1 MTTSGDSSEKRSFE
15 DVAEDFSEQLRQYF
29 ERTVGNRE
37 TADDLLQE
45 TLIRIARGLP
55 GFEGR
60 SSIKT
65 WVYTI
70 ATRLVTDHFR
80 RKENRAHMIEMES
93 APEISDSEIDVESR
107 LVIEE
112 MNSCVREVIDSL
124 PEDYRTALVLYDLQG
139 LTAAATA
146 EACGCTLATA
156 KIRIHRARARLKNAL
171 NEQCVFYYDEDQ
183 VLRCDRKPVENSE
196 E

>member
-1 MTTSGDSSEKRSFE
+1 MTQHSFE
-15 DVAEDFSEQLRQYF
+15 DVAGEFSEPLRRYL

-37 TADDLLQE
+37 IADDLLQE

-55 GFEGR
+55 DFEGR

-80 RKENRAHMIEMES
+80 RRENRTHMIDMES
-93 APEISDSEIDVESR
+93 VPDISDSEIDIESR
-107 LVIEE
+107 MVIEE
-112 MNSCVREVIDSL
+112 MSSCVREVIDSL

-139 LTAAATA
+139 LTAQATA
-146 EACGCTLATA
+146 EACGCSLAAA
-156 KIRIHRARARLKNAL
+156 KIRIHRARARLGKAL
-171 NEQCVFYYDEDQ
+171 NNQCVFYRDEDN
-183 VLRCDRKPVENSE
+183 VLRCDRKPVED
-196 E
+196 